1 MKEKSSFRF
10 KVLAL
15 VAVQA
20 IVLSASTFAASS
32 NSWIDLPVVA
42 AIEYFSGM
50 MATALRWC
58 EKYAKGFGC
67 VGLIWTGIQV
77 MLNRKKPMQA
87 MWDTMF
93 KWTAF
98 VVLVW
103 TWPSLTFGFSQIGH
117 QLGTKAGAGKT
128 TIIESMKKL
137 RDAIRA
143 DMAEN
148 AKLTED
154 MKQEIKSKCHGL
166 TIDVKF
172 DNCDDYDDFLSKA
185 QEEIYSFNSA
195 GDRIKATNILE
206 KYIGQDQSSMAF
218 EGQTLKALDAVLIQR
233 DMNGN
238 KTADMLDSYT
248 DLDIYL
254 RDANGNET
262 PYISSGALL
271 RMALLSCQIMFVKD
285 EMTFQRALDYIDE
298 TSEKGI
304 THVAEN
310 TMKTLGAYVARIPQK
325 IMLLF
330 SCAVLLLATAFAA
343 IQYVMTVLEYT
354 IVCSLAAIFLPL
366 MLFDGTKDIPKKFIP
381 VFINFLVKIMVMT
394 ACLMFVFWLMI
405 QHSANTIGDDG
416 GMNWVA
422 VGEIVFESMLAY
434 ILTQNAPKVAQTIMT
449 GQPQLSMAEALQ
461 GGGTTLATGV
471 AMKQAP
477 GAAMQAVAR
486 AGNKVNDIR
495 GGIVKSNAA
504 ASYAK
509 EHGMSGIG
517 ARFAVA
523 GEGLK
528 ERFRAKMEA
537 AGQKSG
543 TGFST
548 LDKAMQMAGLSGGS
562 GGGGGAGGGSGSS
575 AYGQTGQWYDKD
587 AKESKSMNTTSNAN
601 YKTATKY
608 DERTG
613 QQRHMTSKE
622 FIDEKAK
629 QGEQLMRERINQ
641 KKVEQGQQTSGGS
654 SGKTAAA
661 PNLDGMSDRDA

>member
-15 VAVQA
+15 AAVQA
-20 IVLSASTFAASS
+20 VVLQASTFAASS

-185 QEEIYSFNSA
+185 QEEIYSFNSV

-206 KYIGQDQSSMAF
+206 KYVGQDQSSMAF

-304 THVAEN
+304 THVAAN

-486 AGNKVNDIR
+486 AGNKGNDIL
-495 GGIVKSNAA
+495 GGIAKGNAA
-504 ASYAK
+504 ANYAK
-509 EHGMSGIG
+509 SQGEGLGGQIG
-517 ARFAVA
+517 ARWAVA
-523 GEGLK
+523 KEGLK

-537 AGQKSG
+537 AGQKTG

-562 GGGGGAGGGSGSS
+562 GGGGGAGGGS
-575 AYGQTGQWYDKD
+575 
-587 AKESKSMNTTSNAN
+587 SNAN
-601 YKTATKY
+601 FKTATKY

-613 QQRHMTSKE
+613 QQRHMTREE

-629 QGEQLMRERINQ
+629 QGEQIARARERYNQ
-641 KKVEQGQQTSGGS
+641 TKAEQAQQGG
-654 SGKTAAA
+654 T
-661 PNLDGMSDRDA
+661 PNLDGMKGKRDSD

>member
-1 MKEKSSFRF
+1 MKEKSSFKF

-20 IVLSASTFAASS
+20 VVLSASTFAASS

-50 MATALRWC
+50 MATALKWC

-206 KYIGQDQSSMAF
+206 KYVDQDQSSMAF

-405 QHSANTIGDDG
+405 QHAANTIGDDG

-495 GGIVKSNAA
+495 GGIAKSNAA
-504 ASYAK
+504 ANYAK
-509 EHGMSGIG
+509 SQGEGLGGQIG
-517 ARFAVA
+517 ARWAVA
-523 GEGLK
+523 SEGLK
-528 ERFRAKMEA
+528 ERFRAGMEA

-543 TGFST
+543 TGFSI
-548 LDKAMQMAGLSGGS
+548 LDKGFQMAGLSGS
-562 GGGGGAGGGSGSS
+562 GGGGGAGAGSSSS
-575 AYGQTGQWYDKD
+575 AYGQIGQGSTSEEYKGRFL
-587 AKESKSMNTTSNAN
+587 STTSNAN

-608 DERTG
+608 DKKTG
-613 QQRHMTSKE
+613 QQRHMTREE
-622 FIDEKAK
+622 FFDEKAN
-629 QGEQLMRERINQ
+629 QGEQIARARERYNQ
-641 KKVEQGQQTSGGS
+641 TKAEQAQQGG
-654 SGKTAAA
+654 T
-661 PNLDGMSDRDA
+661 PNLDGMKGNRDSD